1 MPMEDG
7 CEVRHCIACAQ
18 VFRGKGQNAR
28 FLNPNARFLI
38 LNPRNRQW
46 CVRAHARPRNCSG
59 IDGGSGEAAAAA
71 GVCRSARRAARAW
84 RSLNGSARLA
94 LPGQQPRRSTSLVQ
108 HVRRPCGYAGGV
120 GGSGLQ
126 RNRGCEQEHRR
137 SIGSV
142 FLPSQHGPRQ
152 KALVISQGLVRGCD
166 CMSQCSME
174 EMGIEKV

>member
-1 MPMEDG
+1 MSRAPPPRRESRRAALHMPMEDG

-84 RSLNGSARLA
+84 RSLNGSARAWRSLA
-94 LPGQQPRRSTSLVQ
+94 NNLGAALLLSSTCDDHVGTRAEWAAAACNATAAASRNTADRSVRCFSRRNMAPGKKPW
-108 HVRRPCGYAGGV
+108 
-120 GGSGLQ
+120 
-126 RNRGCEQEHRR
+126 
-137 SIGSV
+137 
-142 FLPSQHGPRQ
+142 
-152 KALVISQGLVRGCD
+152 
-166 CMSQCSME
+166 
-174 EMGIEKV
+174 

>member
-1 MPMEDG
+1 VCARARAPTELQRDRRREWRSG
-7 CEVRHCIACAQ
+7 GSSGGVQVCAQ
-18 VFRGKGQNAR
+18 SRAR
-28 FLNPNARFLI
+28 LALPERE
-38 LNPRNRQW
+38 R
-46 CVRAHARPRNCSG
+46 
-59 IDGGSGEAAAAA
+59 
-71 GVCRSARRAARAW
+71 
-84 RSLNGSARLA
+84 ARLA